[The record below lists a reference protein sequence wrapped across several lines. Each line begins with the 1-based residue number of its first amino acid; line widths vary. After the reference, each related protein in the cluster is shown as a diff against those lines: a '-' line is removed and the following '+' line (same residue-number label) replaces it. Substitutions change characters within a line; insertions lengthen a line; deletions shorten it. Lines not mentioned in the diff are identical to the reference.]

1 VTIETSLEPKDQ
13 DGVARLIVLLRRAV
27 ANYKARGVERHDRVV
42 QQTRPRLIRSLAAFF
57 NRLWPLLF
65 GYDFFLSY
73 RRADAAAFAQSL
85 AEALQ
90 ARGFVCFLDR
100 EETVGG
106 TVLTPAIE
114 RALKRSRALVAILT
128 AGVLDSD
135 WVKREIER
143 FLRKGNRLIPINV
156 DEFLARPDVDG
167 TPFAAL
173 RDVSFINAD
182 NGTIA
187 AGVVPTTVPEE
198 IRKNYD
204 RRRVRTLAVWLGT
217 SLVAAFAIG
226 AAYVGNG
233 YLEDRRQRDIA
244 YSDASA
250 VVADTRTLLRF
261 MLFAA
266 QNFSSRAG
274 DPTSQPTIHS
284 YAVQEVVTVL
294 ERFNLAAITV
304 NHGPFIGFK
313 PISPPGDTR
322 QPVAV
327 LSSGARQLR
336 DRFDAIGR
344 RKLALAGGSMIDG
357 VRGVAG
363 HRFLR
368 DLADAEDAMS
378 RYHRIE
384 DSVKLRFVLIGSPGV
399 TSREA
404 YLDFIQA
411 LGRLERELRF

>member
-1 VTIETSLEPKDQ
+1 M
-13 DGVARLIVLLRRAV
+13 
-27 ANYKARGVERHDRVV
+27 ANYKARGVEGHDRVV

-143 FLRKGNRLIPINV
+143 FLHKGNRLIPINV

-187 AGVVPTTVPEE
+187 A
-198 IRKNYD
+198 
-204 RRRVRTLAVWLGT
+204 
-217 SLVAAFAIG
+217 
-226 AAYVGNG
+226 
-233 YLEDRRQRDIA
+233 
-244 YSDASA
+244 
-250 VVADTRTLLRF
+250 
-261 MLFAA
+261 
-266 QNFSSRAG
+266 
-274 DPTSQPTIHS
+274 
-284 YAVQEVVTVL
+284 
-294 ERFNLAAITV
+294 
-304 NHGPFIGFK
+304 
-313 PISPPGDTR
+313 
-322 QPVAV
+322 
-327 LSSGARQLR
+327 
-336 DRFDAIGR
+336 
-344 RKLALAGGSMIDG
+344 
-357 VRGVAG
+357 
-363 HRFLR
+363 
-368 DLADAEDAMS
+368 
-378 RYHRIE
+378 
-384 DSVKLRFVLIGSPGV
+384 
-399 TSREA
+399 
-404 YLDFIQA
+404 
-411 LGRLERELRF
+411 